1 VAHLLLAADADW
13 VVDQVRAALDDR
25 NTSWTL
31 CRSGK
36 EVVPAVAAADT
47 KGSRPDLALLDLQIG
62 TMGGMAICMDLRL
75 EESGGRLPHVPVIM
89 LLDRLA
95 DVFLAKRSGA
105 DGWLIKPLDS
115 LRLRKAAR
123 LVLAGGT
130 YHEGVPAEEPTIRS
144 ASPSG

>member
-13 VVDQVRAALDDR
+13 VVDQVRAVLDGRD
-25 NTSWTL
+25 TTWTL
-31 CRSGK
+31 CRAGK
-36 EVVPAVAAADT
+36 EVVPAVAAAAA
-47 KGSRPDLALLDLQIG
+47 KGSPPDLALLDLQIG

-115 LRLRKAAR
+115 LRLRKATR
-123 LVLAGGT
+123 MVLGGDT
-130 YHEGVPAEEPTIRS
+130 YHEGVPTEQTTIGS
-144 ASPSG
+144 A